1 MRAAGLH
8 VEPALLLS
16 IAVLTLLPPVAWPQ
30 GNPLGP
36 EFRVNTY
43 TTGEQDTA
51 AISADA
57 SGNFV
62 VVWRSDGGDG
72 SGFALFGQRYAS
84 SGVPF
89 GPEFR
94 VNTYTPGNQ
103 ENPSI
108 ASDASG
114 NFVVVW
120 ESPDGS
126 FDGISG
132 QRYASSGVA
141 LGAEFRVNAATTTGS
156 QTIPSVATDLLGNF
170 VVVWLNTGPNYGI
183 AGQRFASSGAPL
195 GPEFRVNTFTPGAN
209 APSVARDAS
218 GGFVVV
224 WENVVQDGS
233 FDGVYGQRYAAS
245 GVPLGPE
252 FRVNTVTTDYQN
264 GSEVATDASGN
275 FVVVWHSYAPLG
287 AVFHGIFGQRFAN
300 SGLPLGPEFRV
311 NTTTGNAIWLY
322 PSVASDSSGN
332 FVVAWDYVGDVFGQ
346 RFASSGVPMG
356 PEFRVN
362 THTTS
367 FQFVPSVGVDA
378 AGAFIVVWTSNQQD
392 GSSDGVFGQRFGP
405 IVPVE
410 LMHLSIE

>member
-1 MRAAGLH
+1 
-8 VEPALLLS
+8 
-16 IAVLTLLPPVAWPQ
+16 Q
-30 GNPLGP
+30 GIPLGP

-84 SGVPF
+84 SGVPL

-120 ESPDGS
+120 ESPDGP
-126 FDGISG
+126 FDGTSA
-132 QRYASSGVA
+132 QRYPRSGVA
-141 LGAEFRVNAATTTGS
+141 LGPEFRVNATTTTGS
-156 QTIPSVATDLLGNF
+156 QTIPSVATDPLGNF

-209 APSVARDAS
+209 APSVARAAS
-218 GGFVVV
+218 GGFV
-224 WENVVQDGS
+224 
-233 FDGVYGQRYAAS
+233 
-245 GVPLGPE
+245 
-252 FRVNTVTTDYQN
+252 
-264 GSEVATDASGN
+264 
-275 FVVVWHSYAPLG
+275 
-287 AVFHGIFGQRFAN
+287 
-300 SGLPLGPEFRV
+300 
-311 NTTTGNAIWLY
+311 
-322 PSVASDSSGN
+322 
-332 FVVAWDYVGDVFGQ
+332 
-346 RFASSGVPMG
+346 
-356 PEFRVN
+356 
-362 THTTS
+362 
-367 FQFVPSVGVDA
+367 
-378 AGAFIVVWTSNQQD
+378 
-392 GSSDGVFGQRFGP
+392 
-405 IVPVE
+405 
-410 LMHLSIE
+410 